1 LEILGDSSV
10 AALSQNDVEQ
20 GRNLTMKRIGIISDT
35 HLKEHF
41 PRKFIAP
48 ALAAFNDADLILHA
62 GDVNAP
68 WVIEELEKIAPVHVV
83 LGNTDNSNILLD
95 APVSRRVEVEN
106 YVIGLTH
113 GDTFREPKIKP
124 VPGAA
129 GNMQTAA
136 NALSHFQF
144 EADVNCIV
152 FGHSHFP
159 LLLWHEFA
167 GRKVLLLNPGSVTQ
181 KRAAPNC
188 GCAIIEVDG
197 NKLDAKLISW

>member
-1 LEILGDSSV
+1 
-10 AALSQNDVEQ
+10 
-20 GRNLTMKRIGIISDT
+20 MKRIGIISDT

-41 PRKFIAP
+41 PRKFINP
-48 ALAAFNDADLILHA
+48 VLSAFNDADLILHA

-68 WVIEELEKIAPVHVV
+68 WVIEELQKLAPVYAV
-83 LGNTDNSNILLD
+83 LGNTDNPKVLLD
-95 APVSRRVEVEN
+95 APVSRRIEVEN
-106 YVIGLTH
+106 CVIGLTH
-113 GDTFREPKIKP
+113 GDTLREPRVKP
-124 VPGAA
+124 VLSAA

-144 EADVNCIV
+144 EEEINCIV

-181 KRAAPNC
+181 KRAAPLC
-188 GCAIIEVDG
+188 GCAILTVDE
-197 NKLDAKLISW
+197 NRLHAELVSW